1 MHVKQV
7 VKCCQL
13 SLVVLL
19 SRTIFSP
26 NLYCHP
32 EGGRG
37 KTGRR
42 LLASEGRKEEGR
54 EHNLLLPLL
63 LWTLT

>member
-7 VKCCQL
+7 VRHYQL

-19 SRTIFSP
+19 SPTIFSP

-32 EGGRG
+32 QE
-37 KTGRR
+37 RR
-42 LLASEGRKEEGR
+42 EEG
-54 EHNLLLPLL
+54 E
-63 LWTLT
+63 